1 MAAAE
6 KSSRADAL
14 AVVRTLRDAGHVAYF
29 AGGCVRDELLGLTP
43 SDYDV
48 ATDAPPQRIAGLF
61 RRTQMVGAAFGVV
74 LVRQGKSAVETA
86 TFRTDGA
93 YADGRRPDAVRF
105 ATAAEDARR
114 RDFTINGLFLDP
126 LDGSVIDHV
135 GGRADLAARRL
146 RAIGAADERFA
157 EDHLRLLR
165 AVRFAARFGL
175 EVEPQTDAALRRHAG
190 RLARISPERV
200 AEELRRMLTPPTR
213 VAAVDLLRRHGL
225 LDVILR
231 TLPDPP
237 DSPDPAGAGGAV
249 FDAMGSTQTIDFPT
263 ALAALAVD
271 RLASDEASARAAVAP
286 ESVRRIVGGLR
297 RGLKVSNDEAE
308 AVAGALNGLAVL
320 LDPAGEPREAAL
332 KRLLATPAAPAAR
345 RLLDALA
352 AGGQFGDRADALRP
366 RLAVY
371 EQTDVA
377 PPPLVTGDDLIAV
390 GLPPGPGF
398 KPRLAAAYDAQLE
411 GRVNTRESA
420 LAVALESALP
430 LAASQRKKS
439 R

>member
-1 MAAAE
+1 MAAVE
-6 KSSRADAL
+6 TSSRDDAL
-14 AVVRTLRDAGHVAYF
+14 AVVRTLRGAGHVAYF

-48 ATDAPPQRIAGLF
+48 ATDAPPPRIAGLF
-61 RRTQMVGAAFGVV
+61 RRTQMVGAIFGVV

-126 LDGSVIDHV
+126 LDGTVIDHV

-175 EVEPQTDAALRRHAG
+175 EIEPQTDAALRRHAN

-200 AEELRRMLTPPTR
+200 AEELRRMLTRPTR

-231 TLPDPP
+231 TLPDL
-237 DSPDPAGAGGAV
+237 PDPAGVGGAV
-249 FDAMGSTQTIDFPT
+249 FDAMGSAETVDFPT

-271 RLASDEASARAAVAP
+271 RLASDEASVRAAVAP
-286 ESVRRIVGGLR
+286 GSVKRIVGGLR
-297 RGLKVSNDEAE
+297 RGLKVSNGEAE
-308 AVAGALNGLAVL
+308 AVADALGGLAVL
-320 LDPAGEPREAAL
+320 LDPSGEPREAAL

-345 RLLDALA
+345 LLLDALA
-352 AGGQFGDRADALRP
+352 AVGQFGDRAEALRP

-371 EQTDVA
+371 EQSDVA
-377 PPPLVTGDDLIAV
+377 PPPLVTGDDLIAA

-411 GRVNTRESA
+411 GRVTTR
-420 LAVALESALP
+420 AVALAFALDETI
-430 LAASQRKKS
+430 L
-439 R
+439 